1 MNARLQVG
9 TTPGNP
15 ELVAMW
21 NQAQSELQ
29 QVGASIAAL
38 NTLASQVSGTASLSA
53 FLLESTSTT
62 FELRGAVEEDHRQ
75 LAVLEDEVNKTV
87 VVIDRL
93 LNELTDDIAR
103 TQNYF
108 ANERL
113 NLTAMQV
120 AIDNGEYIGGSLAN
134 RAYGVPAPAPAGGA
148 ASQVGARQPLAVIRF
163 DRENVQYEQ
172 ALFTVVGAALERRPN
187 AAFDIVA
194 VAPAGGDSAR
204 VALDTS
210 RSRRNAENVLRT
222 LTNMGLPADRMTLSA
237 TASPQAQVNEVH
249 IYVR

>member
-1 MNARLQVG
+1 M
-9 TTPGNP
+9 
-15 ELVAMW
+15 
-21 NQAQSELQ
+21 
-29 QVGASIAAL
+29 ASSPAATAAL
-38 NTLASQVSGTASLSA
+38 
-53 FLLESTSTT
+53 
-62 FELRGAVEEDHRQ
+62 
-75 LAVLEDEVNKTV
+75 VNVTV
-87 VVIDRL
+87 P
-93 LNELTDDIAR
+93 
-103 TQNYF
+103 
-108 ANERL
+108 
-113 NLTAMQV
+113 
-120 AIDNGEYIGGSLAN
+120 
-134 RAYGVPAPAPAGGA
+134 VPPAGGA

-194 VAPAGGDSAR
+194 VAPAGGDTAR
-204 VALDTS
+204 VALDTN